1 MLIDWIAARCK
12 EKITFVSPCN
22 GLPYLTRYYLLGT
35 RSSRWALHL
44 HHIHQSDT
52 DRDLHDHPW
61 GFWSLI
67 LEGGYFEVTETGA
80 KWYRPLSFLRRS
92 ARWKHRIA
100 LWGVLPPVWTLVLRF
115 PYERKWGFHTSNG
128 FVPHNQYDYK
138 EGCE

>member
-12 EKITFVSPCN
+12 TKLEIASPCN

-67 LEGGYFEVTETGA
+67 LKGGYYEMTSKGFAWKRVGS
-80 KWYRPLSFLRRS
+80 LLRRP
-92 ARWKHRIA
+92 ATWKHRVV
-100 LWGVLPPVWTLVLRF
+100 LWCMSSEVWTLVLRF
-115 PYERKWGFHTSNG
+115 PYERKWGFHTAKG
-128 FVPHNQYDYK
+128 FVPHDQYDYK
-138 EGCE
+138 AGCE